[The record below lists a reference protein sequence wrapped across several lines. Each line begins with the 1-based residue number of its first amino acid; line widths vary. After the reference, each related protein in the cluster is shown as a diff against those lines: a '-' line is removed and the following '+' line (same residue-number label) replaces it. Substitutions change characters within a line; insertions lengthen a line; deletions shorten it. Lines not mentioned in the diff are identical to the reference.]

1 MMTRTVTTTRVL
13 TNLVAPALLATLL
26 AAAAA
31 QAHVPA
37 APSKKS
43 LQPAVRKYLEE
54 KGDFCLGKFEWPI
67 AVSADDRQAGTNNAQ
82 QMPVLEKLG
91 LVVASDSP
99 GDPSIRNYSLTEEG
113 QKYYL
118 TRQTITVNSA
128 GQRIRHPGDLCPAK
142 LELDKVVAWDPPSVV
157 DGHAQTTVK
166 YTYRIAKAADWT
178 QDPEVRK
185 VFPMI
190 ARILDHAGS
199 QQLMQ
204 LFAWSGHRWVAHTPG
219 D

>member
-1 MMTRTVTTTRVL
+1 MMTRRVTMTRVL
-13 TNLVAPALLATLL
+13 TNLVPTTLVTLL
-26 AAAAA
+26 AVAAAHA
-31 QAHVPA
+31 NVPA
-37 APSKKS
+37 APSQKS
-43 LQPAVRKYLEE
+43 LKPAVRKYLEE
-54 KGDFCLGKFEWPI
+54 KGNFCLGKFEWPI
-67 AVSADDRQAGTNNAQ
+67 AVSDEDRKTGTNNAL

-118 TRQTITVNSA
+118 TKQTITVNSA

-157 DGHAQTTVK
+157 DGKTQTTVK

-190 ARILDHAGS
+190 ARIIDSAGS

-204 LFAWSGHRWVAHTPG
+204 LFAWSNHGWVALTPG

>member
-1 MMTRTVTTTRVL
+1 MMTRRVTMTRVL
-13 TNLVAPALLATLL
+13 TNLVATSLATVLAV
-26 AAAAA
+26 AAAHAN
-31 QAHVPA
+31 VPA
-37 APSKKS
+37 APGQKS
-43 LQPAVRKYLEE
+43 LKPAVRKYLEE
-54 KGDFCLGKFEWPI
+54 KGNFCLGKFEWPI
-67 AVSADDRQAGTNNAQ
+67 AVSDEDRKTGTSNAL

-91 LVVASDSP
+91 LVVASDSA

-118 TRQTITVNSA
+118 TKQTITVNSA

-157 DGHAQTTVK
+157 DGKTQITVK

-190 ARILDHAGS
+190 ARIIDNAGN

-204 LFAWSGHRWVAHTPG
+204 LFAWSGHGWVALTPG

>member
-1 MMTRTVTTTRVL
+1 MMTRRVTMTRVL
-13 TNLVAPALLATLL
+13 TNLVATTLTMLLAV
-26 AAAAA
+26 AAAHAN
-31 QAHVPA
+31 VPA
-37 APSKKS
+37 APSQKS
-43 LQPAVRKYLEE
+43 LKPAVRKYLEE
-54 KGDFCLGKFEWPI
+54 KGNFCLGKFEWPI
-67 AVSADDRQAGTNNAQ
+67 AVSDEDRKTGTNNAL

-91 LVVASDSP
+91 LVVASDSA

-118 TRQTITVNSA
+118 TKQTITVNSA
-128 GQRIRHPGDLCPAK
+128 GQKIRHPGDLCPAK

-157 DGHAQTTVK
+157 DGKTQTTVK

-190 ARILDHAGS
+190 ARIIDSAGS

-204 LFAWSGHRWVAHTPG
+204 LFAWSDHGWVALTPG

>member
-13 TNLVAPALLATLL
+13 TNLAAPPLALLL
-26 AAAAA
+26 AVAAA
-31 QAHVPA
+31 QANVPA
-37 APSKKS
+37 APSQKS
-43 LQPAVRKYLEE
+43 LKPAVRKYLEE
-54 KGDFCLGKFEWPI
+54 KGNFCLGKFEWPI
-67 AVSADDRQAGTNNAQ
+67 AVSDEDRKTGTNNAL

-91 LVVASDSP
+91 LVVASDTP
-99 GDPSIRNYSLTEEG
+99 GDTGIKNYSLTREG

-118 TRQTITVNSA
+118 AKQTITVNSA
-128 GQRIRHPGDLCPAK
+128 GQKIRHPGDLCPAR
-142 LELDKVVAWDPPSVV
+142 LVLDKVVAWDPPSVV
-157 DGHAQTTVK
+157 DGKTQTTVK
-166 YTYRIAKAADWT
+166 YTYRIAKAAEWT

-190 ARILDHAGS
+190 ARILDNAGS

-204 LFAWSGHRWVAHTPG
+204 LFAWSGHGWVALTPG

>member
-1 MMTRTVTTTRVL
+1 MMTRRVTMTRVL
-13 TNLVAPALLATLL
+13 TNLVPTTLVTLL
-26 AAAAA
+26 AVAAAHA
-31 QAHVPA
+31 NVPA
-37 APSKKS
+37 APSQKS
-43 LQPAVRKYLEE
+43 LKPAVRKYLEE
-54 KGDFCLGKFEWPI
+54 KGNFCLGKFEWPI
-67 AVSADDRQAGTNNAQ
+67 AVSDEDRKTGTNNAL

-99 GDPSIRNYSLTEEG
+99 GDPGIRNYSLTEEG

-142 LELDKVVAWDPPSVV
+142 LELDKVVAWDPPSAV
-157 DGHAQTTVK
+157 DGKTQTTVK

-190 ARILDHAGS
+190 ARIIDNAGS

-204 LFAWSGHRWVAHTPG
+204 LFAWSGHGWVALTPG

>member
-1 MMTRTVTTTRVL
+1 MMIRRVTMNRVL
-13 TNLVAPALLATLL
+13 TNPVVTTLATLL
-26 AAAAA
+26 AVAAAHA
-31 QAHVPA
+31 NVPA
-37 APSKKS
+37 APSQKS
-43 LQPAVRKYLEE
+43 LKPAVRKYLEE
-54 KGDFCLGKFEWPI
+54 KGNFCLGKFEWPI
-67 AVSADDRQAGTNNAQ
+67 AVSDEDRKTGTNNAL

-99 GDPSIRNYSLTEEG
+99 GNPGSKNYSLTEEG

-118 TRQTITVNSA
+118 TKQTVTVNSA

-142 LELDKVVAWDPPSVV
+142 LQLDKVVAWDPPSVV
-157 DGHAQTTVK
+157 DGKTQTTVK

-190 ARILDHAGS
+190 ARIIDNAGS

-204 LFAWSGHRWVAHTPG
+204 LFAWSGHGWVALTPG

>member
-1 MMTRTVTTTRVL
+1 MMMTRRATTIRVL
-13 TNLVAPALLATLL
+13 TNLVTTTLATSL
-26 AAAAA
+26 AVATA
-31 QAHVPA
+31 QANVPP
-37 APSKKS
+37 APSQKS
-43 LQPAVRKYLEE
+43 LRPAVRKYLEE
-54 KGDFCLGKFEWPI
+54 KGNFCLGKFEWPI
-67 AVSADDRQAGTNNAQ
+67 AVSDEDRKVGTHNAL

-99 GDPSIRNYSLTEEG
+99 RDPSVKNYSLTEEG

-118 TRQTITVNSA
+118 TKQTITVNSA
-128 GQRIRHPGDLCPAK
+128 GQKIRHPGDLCPAK
-142 LELDKVVAWDPPSVV
+142 LELDKVVAWDPPSEV
-157 DGHAQTTVK
+157 DGKSQTTVK

-190 ARILDHAGS
+190 ARIIDKAGS

-204 LFAWSGHRWVAHTPG
+204 LFAWSGHGWVALTPG

>member
-1 MMTRTVTTTRVL
+1 MMTRRVTMTRVL
-13 TNLVAPALLATLL
+13 TNLVPTTLVTLL
-26 AAAAA
+26 AVAAAHA
-31 QAHVPA
+31 NVPA
-37 APSKKS
+37 APSQKS
-43 LQPAVRKYLEE
+43 LKPAVRKYLEE
-54 KGDFCLGKFEWPI
+54 KGNFCLGKFEWPI
-67 AVSADDRQAGTNNAQ
+67 AVSDEDRKTGANNAL

-99 GDPSIRNYSLTEEG
+99 GDPSIKNYSLTEEG

-118 TRQTITVNSA
+118 TKQTITVNSA

-157 DGHAQTTVK
+157 DGKTQTTVK

-190 ARILDHAGS
+190 ARIIDSAGS

-204 LFAWSGHRWVAHTPG
+204 LFAWSDHRWVALTPG

>member
-1 MMTRTVTTTRVL
+1 MMTRRVTMTRVL
-13 TNLVAPALLATLL
+13 TNLVPTTLVTLL
-26 AAAAA
+26 AVAAAHA
-31 QAHVPA
+31 NVPA
-37 APSKKS
+37 APSQKS
-43 LQPAVRKYLEE
+43 LKPAVRKYLEE
-54 KGDFCLGKFEWPI
+54 KGNFCLGKFEWPI
-67 AVSADDRQAGTNNAQ
+67 AVSDEDRKTGTNNAL

-118 TRQTITVNSA
+118 TKQTITVNSA

-157 DGHAQTTVK
+157 DGKTQTTVK

-190 ARILDHAGS
+190 ARIIDSAGS

-204 LFAWSGHRWVAHTPG
+204 LFAWSDHGWVALTPG

>member
-1 MMTRTVTTTRVL
+1 MNQVL
-13 TNLVAPALLATLL
+13 TNLATTTLATLF
-26 AAAAA
+26 AVAAA
-31 QAHVPA
+31 QANVPA
-37 APSKKS
+37 APSQKS
-43 LQPAVRKYLEE
+43 LKPAVRKYLEE
-54 KGDFCLGKFEWPI
+54 KGNFCLGKFEWPI
-67 AVSADDRQAGTNNAQ
+67 AVSDEDRKTGTNNAL

-99 GDPSIRNYSLTEEG
+99 GDPSIKNYSLTEEG

-118 TRQTITVNSA
+118 TKQTITVNSA

-142 LELDKVVAWDPPSVV
+142 LQLDKVVAWDPPSVV
-157 DGHAQTTVK
+157 EGKTQTIVK
-166 YTYRIAKAADWT
+166 FTYRIAKAAEWT
-178 QDPEVRK
+178 QDPDVRK

-190 ARILDHAGS
+190 AKILDSAGS

-204 LFAWSGHRWVAHTPG
+204 LFVWSGHAWVALTPG

>member
-1 MMTRTVTTTRVL
+1 MMTRRVTMTRPL
-13 TNLVAPALLATLL
+13 TNQAATTLAMLLAV
-26 AAAAA
+26 AAAHAN
-31 QAHVPA
+31 VPA
-37 APSKKS
+37 APSQKS
-43 LQPAVRKYLEE
+43 LKPAVRKYLEE
-54 KGDFCLGKFEWPI
+54 KGNFCLGKFEWPI
-67 AVSADDRQAGTNNAQ
+67 AVSDEDRKTGTNNAL

-99 GDPSIRNYSLTEEG
+99 GDPSIKNYSLTEEG

-118 TRQTITVNSA
+118 TKQTITVNSA
-128 GQRIRHPGDLCPAK
+128 GQKIRHPGDLCPAK
-142 LELDKVVAWDPPSVV
+142 LELDKVVAWDAPSVV
-157 DGHAQTTVK
+157 DGKTQTTVK

-190 ARILDHAGS
+190 ARIIDNAGN

-204 LFAWSGHRWVAHTPG
+204 LFAWSGHGWVALTPG

>member
-1 MMTRTVTTTRVL
+1 MMTRTVTTTQVL
-13 TNLVAPALLATLL
+13 MNLVAPTLATLL
-26 AAAAA
+26 AVATA
-31 QAHVPA
+31 QANVPA
-37 APSKKS
+37 APSQKS
-43 LQPAVRKYLEE
+43 LKPAVRRYLEE
-54 KGDFCLGKFEWPI
+54 KGNFCLGKFEWPI
-67 AVSADDRQAGTNNAQ
+67 AVSAEDRKTGTNNAL

-99 GDPSIRNYSLTEEG
+99 GDPSIRNYSLTDEG

-118 TRQTITVNSA
+118 AKQTITVNSA
-128 GQRIRHPGDLCPAK
+128 GQKIRHPGDLCPAK
-142 LELDKVVAWDPPSVV
+142 LELDKVVAWDPPSVE
-157 DGHAQTTVK
+157 DGKTRTTVK

-178 QDPEVRK
+178 QDPEVRR

-190 ARILDHAGS
+190 ARILDNAGS

-204 LFAWSGHRWVAHTPG
+204 LFVWSGHAWVALTPG

>member
-1 MMTRTVTTTRVL
+1 MPRTL
-13 TNLVAPALLATLL
+13 TNLVAPTLATLL
-26 AAAAA
+26 AVAAA
-31 QAHVPA
+31 QANVPA
-37 APSKKS
+37 APSQKS
-43 LQPAVRKYLEE
+43 LKPAVRKYLEE
-54 KGDFCLGKFEWPI
+54 KGNFCLGKFEWPI
-67 AVSADDRQAGTNNAQ
+67 AVSDEDRKTGTNNAL

-118 TRQTITVNSA
+118 TKQTITVNSA
-128 GQRIRHPGDLCPAK
+128 GQKIRHPGDLCPAK
-142 LELDKVVAWDPPSVV
+142 LELDKVVAWDPPSVE
-157 DGHAQTTVK
+157 DGKTRTTVK
-166 YTYRIAKAADWT
+166 YTYRIAKTADWT

-190 ARILDHAGS
+190 ARILDNAGS

-204 LFAWSGHRWVAHTPG
+204 LFVWSGHAWVALTPG

>member
-1 MMTRTVTTTRVL
+1 MMTSGVTMPRVL
-13 TNLVAPALLATLL
+13 TNLVPTTLVTLL
-26 AAAAA
+26 AVAAAHA
-31 QAHVPA
+31 NVPA
-37 APSKKS
+37 APSQKS
-43 LQPAVRKYLEE
+43 LKPAVRKYLEE
-54 KGDFCLGKFEWPI
+54 KGNFCLGKFEWPI
-67 AVSADDRQAGTNNAQ
+67 AVSDEDRKTGTNNAL

-91 LVVASDSP
+91 LVVASDSA
-99 GDPSIRNYSLTEEG
+99 GDPSIKNYSLTEEG

-118 TRQTITVNSA
+118 TKQTITVNSA

-157 DGHAQTTVK
+157 DGKTQTTVK
-166 YTYRIAKAADWT
+166 YTYRIAKVADWT

-190 ARILDHAGS
+190 ARIIDNAGS

-204 LFAWSGHRWVAHTPG
+204 LFAWSDHGWVALTPG

>member
-13 TNLVAPALLATLL
+13 MNLVAPTLATLL
-26 AAAAA
+26 AVAAA
-31 QAHVPA
+31 QANVPA
-37 APSKKS
+37 APSQKS
-43 LQPAVRKYLEE
+43 LKPAVRKYLEE
-54 KGDFCLGKFEWPI
+54 KGNFCLGKFEWPI
-67 AVSADDRQAGTNNAQ
+67 AVSDEDRKTGTNNAL

-99 GDPSIRNYSLTEEG
+99 GDPSIKNYSLTDEG
-113 QKYYL
+113 RKYYL
-118 TRQTITVNSA
+118 TKQTITVNSA
-128 GQRIRHPGDLCPAK
+128 GQKIRHPGDLCPAK
-142 LELDKVVAWDPPSVV
+142 LELDKVVAWDPPSVE
-157 DGHAQTTVK
+157 DGETRTTVK

-190 ARILDHAGS
+190 ARILDNAGS

-204 LFAWSGHRWVAHTPG
+204 LFVWSGHAWVALTPG

>member
-1 MMTRTVTTTRVL
+1 MMTRRVTMTRVL
-13 TNLVAPALLATLL
+13 TNLVMTNLATLL
-26 AAAAA
+26 AVAAAHA
-31 QAHVPA
+31 NVPA
-37 APSKKS
+37 APSQKS
-43 LQPAVRKYLEE
+43 LKPAVRKYLEE
-54 KGDFCLGKFEWPI
+54 KGNFCLGKFEWPI
-67 AVSADDRQAGTNNAQ
+67 AVSDEDRKTGTNNAL

-99 GDPSIRNYSLTEEG
+99 GDPGIRNYSLTEEG

-142 LELDKVVAWDPPSVV
+142 LELDKVVAWDPPNVV
-157 DGHAQTTVK
+157 DGKTQTTVK

-190 ARILDHAGS
+190 ARIIDNAGS

-204 LFAWSGHRWVAHTPG
+204 LFAWSGHGWVALTPG

>member
-1 MMTRTVTTTRVL
+1 MMTRRVTMTRVL
-13 TNLVAPALLATLL
+13 TNLVPTTLVTLL
-26 AAAAA
+26 AVAAAHA
-31 QAHVPA
+31 NVPA
-37 APSKKS
+37 APSQKS
-43 LQPAVRKYLEE
+43 LKPAVRKYLEE
-54 KGDFCLGKFEWPI
+54 KGNFCLGKFEWPI
-67 AVSADDRQAGTNNAQ
+67 AVSDEDRKTGTNNAL

-91 LVVASDSP
+91 LVVASDSA
-99 GDPSIRNYSLTEEG
+99 GDPSIKNYSLTEEG

-118 TRQTITVNSA
+118 AKQTITVNSA

-157 DGHAQTTVK
+157 DGKTQTTVK

-178 QDPEVRK
+178 RDPEVRK

-190 ARILDHAGS
+190 ARVIDSAGS

-204 LFAWSGHRWVAHTPG
+204 LFAWSDHGWVALTPG

>member
-1 MMTRTVTTTRVL
+1 MMTRTVTTTRAL
-13 TNLVAPALLATLL
+13 MNLVAPTLATLL
-26 AAAAA
+26 AVAAA
-31 QAHVPA
+31 QANVPP
-37 APSKKS
+37 APSQKS
-43 LQPAVRKYLEE
+43 LKPAVRKYLEE
-54 KGDFCLGKFEWPI
+54 KGNFCLGKFEWPI
-67 AVSADDRQAGTNNAQ
+67 AVSDEDRKTGTNNAL

-99 GDPSIRNYSLTEEG
+99 GDPSIKNYSLTEEG

-118 TRQTITVNSA
+118 TKQTITVNSA
-128 GQRIRHPGDLCPAK
+128 GQKIRHPGDLCPAK

-157 DGHAQTTVK
+157 DGKTQTTVK

-178 QDPEVRK
+178 QDAEVRK

-190 ARILDHAGS
+190 ARIMDNGGS

-204 LFAWSGHRWVAHTPG
+204 LFVWSGHAWVALTPG

>member
-1 MMTRTVTTTRVL
+1 MMTRRVTMTRPL
-13 TNLVAPALLATLL
+13 TNLVATTLAMLLAV
-26 AAAAA
+26 AAAHAN
-31 QAHVPA
+31 VPA
-37 APSKKS
+37 APSQKS
-43 LQPAVRKYLEE
+43 LKPAVRKYLEE
-54 KGDFCLGKFEWPI
+54 KGNFCLGKFEWPI
-67 AVSADDRQAGTNNAQ
+67 AVSDEDRKTGTNNAL

-99 GDPSIRNYSLTEEG
+99 GDPSIKNYSLTEEG
-113 QKYYL
+113 RKYYL
-118 TRQTITVNSA
+118 TKQTITVNSA

-142 LELDKVVAWDPPSVV
+142 LQLDKVVAWDPPSVV
-157 DGHAQTTVK
+157 DGKTQTTVK

-185 VFPMI
+185 VFPII
-190 ARILDHAGS
+190 ARIIDNAGS

-204 LFAWSGHRWVAHTPG
+204 LFAWSGHGWVALTPG

>member
-1 MMTRTVTTTRVL
+1 MMTRRVTMTRVL
-13 TNLVAPALLATLL
+13 TNLVPTTLVTLL
-26 AAAAA
+26 AVAAAHA
-31 QAHVPA
+31 NVPA
-37 APSKKS
+37 APSQKS
-43 LQPAVRKYLEE
+43 LKPAVRKYLEE
-54 KGDFCLGKFEWPI
+54 KGNFCLGKFEWPI
-67 AVSADDRQAGTNNAQ
+67 AVSDEDRKTGTNNAL

-91 LVVASDSP
+91 LVVASDSA

-118 TRQTITVNSA
+118 TKQTITVNSA

-157 DGHAQTTVK
+157 DGKTQTTVK

-178 QDPEVRK
+178 QDPEVRTE
-185 VFPMI
+185 FPMI
-190 ARILDHAGS
+190 ARSMDCAGS

-204 LFAWSGHRWVAHTPG
+204 LFAWSDHGWVALTPG

>member
-1 MMTRTVTTTRVL
+1 MMIRRVTMNRVL
-13 TNLVAPALLATLL
+13 TNPVATTLVTLL
-26 AAAAA
+26 AVAAAHA
-31 QAHVPA
+31 NVPA
-37 APSKKS
+37 APSQKS
-43 LQPAVRKYLEE
+43 LKPAVRKYLEE
-54 KGDFCLGKFEWPI
+54 KGNFCLGKFEWPI
-67 AVSADDRQAGTNNAQ
+67 AVSDEDRKTGTNNAL

-91 LVVASDSP
+91 LVVASDSA
-99 GDPSIRNYSLTEEG
+99 GDPSIKNYSLTEEG

-118 TRQTITVNSA
+118 TKQTITVNSA

-157 DGHAQTTVK
+157 DGKTQTTVK

-190 ARILDHAGS
+190 ARVIDSAGS

-204 LFAWSGHRWVAHTPG
+204 LFAWSDHGWVALTPG

>member
-1 MMTRTVTTTRVL
+1 MMTRRVTMTRVL
-13 TNLVAPALLATLL
+13 TNLVATSLATVLAV
-26 AAAAA
+26 AAAHAN
-31 QAHVPA
+31 VPA
-37 APSKKS
+37 APGQKS
-43 LQPAVRKYLEE
+43 LKPAVRKYLEE
-54 KGDFCLGKFEWPI
+54 KGNFCLGKFEWPI
-67 AVSADDRQAGTNNAQ
+67 AVSDEDRKTGTSNAL

-91 LVVASDSP
+91 LVVASDSA

-118 TRQTITVNSA
+118 TKQTITVNSA

-157 DGHAQTTVK
+157 DGKTQTTVK

-190 ARILDHAGS
+190 ARIIDNAGS

-204 LFAWSGHRWVAHTPG
+204 LFAWSGRGWVALTSG

>member
-1 MMTRTVTTTRVL
+1 MMTRRVTMPRTL
-13 TNLVAPALLATLL
+13 TNLVAPTLATLL
-26 AAAAA
+26 AVAAA
-31 QAHVPA
+31 QANVPA
-37 APSKKS
+37 APSQKS
-43 LQPAVRKYLEE
+43 LKPAVRKYLEE
-54 KGDFCLGKFEWPI
+54 KGNFCLGKFEWPI
-67 AVSADDRQAGTNNAQ
+67 AVSDEDRKTGTNNAL

-118 TRQTITVNSA
+118 TKQTITVNSA
-128 GQRIRHPGDLCPAK
+128 GQKIRHPGDLCPAK
-142 LELDKVVAWDPPSVV
+142 LELDKVVAWDPPSVE
-157 DGHAQTTVK
+157 DGKSRTTVK
-166 YTYRIAKAADWT
+166 YTYRIAKTADWT

-190 ARILDHAGS
+190 ARILDNAGS

-204 LFAWSGHRWVAHTPG
+204 LFVWSGHAWVALTPG

>member
-1 MMTRTVTTTRVL
+1 MMTRRATTTRVL
-13 TNLVAPALLATLL
+13 TNLMATTLALLTV
-26 AAAAA
+26 AAA
-31 QAHVPA
+31 QANVPA
-37 APSKKS
+37 APSQKS
-43 LQPAVRKYLEE
+43 LKPAVKKYLEE
-54 KGDFCLGKFEWPI
+54 KGAFCLGKFEWPI
-67 AVSADDRQAGTNNAQ
+67 AVSDEDRKTGTHDAL

-91 LVVASDSP
+91 LVVAADSP
-99 GDPSIRNYSLTEEG
+99 GEPGIKNYSLTEAG

-118 TRQTITVNSA
+118 TKPIITVNSA
-128 GQRIRHPGDLCPAK
+128 GQKIKHPGDLCPAK

-157 DGHAQTTVK
+157 DGKTQTTVK

-190 ARILDHAGS
+190 ARILDNAGS

-204 LFAWSGHRWVAHTPG
+204 LFAWSGHGWVARTPG